1 MQTEPQSPEPSST
14 SAEFVRWFDTLT
26 NQDVAIVGGK
36 NASLGEMIR
45 TFSKEGIRVPDGF
58 AITAAGYR
66 TFLQHNNLEARLR
79 EQLESKKQHRV
90 AEGEAERV
98 IHNMLLDSE
107 FPADMRQDIVTAYEE
122 LSRRYGS
129 AATDVAVRSSA
140 TAEDL
145 PDASFAGQH
154 ESYLGISGIGD
165 VLHACRRCIASLFTT
180 RAISYREQK
189 GFDHM
194 SIALSVGVQKMVRSD
209 VKDGASGV
217 MFSLDTETGFPDMI
231 VINASFGLGE
241 CVVQGTVTPDEFRV
255 FKPLLADPAK
265 RPIVEKIL
273 GSKEIKMVYGDR
285 FGTRVRTA
293 NMPFEQ
299 RGRFALN
306 DDQILQLARWG
317 KRLEEHY
324 GRPMDME
331 WAVDGETG
339 EMFMLQARP
348 ETVQCRVSTSSIRSC
363 RLVSGETPPRLITK
377 GLAIGNTIANGTVRL
392 LHGPG
397 ESNSFREGEI
407 LVAPSTNPDWVPV
420 MKKAAGIITDH
431 GGRSSHAAIVSR
443 ELGVPAVIGTGDS
456 TRLLSKGAKVT
467 IDCAQGETGSV
478 YAGLLDS
485 EDEEID
491 LRTLPIIHTPLLL
504 NVATPEAAFRW
515 WRLPCHGIGLARMEF
530 IIGNLIRIHPM
541 ALLRFDQITDPATRT
556 IIQNLTHAYGDKA
569 DYFVDHLARGIAH
582 IASSRYPQ
590 PVVVRTSDFK
600 TNEYAGLIGGKQ
612 FEPTEENPMLG
623 FRGASRYYHES
634 YRDAFGLECRALKKA
649 REEIGLDNIV
659 VMIPFCRTPEEADR
673 VLEVMA
679 AHGLRRGERG
689 LEIRVMAE
697 IPSNIILAA
706 EFADRFDGFS
716 IGSNDLT
723 QLILGVDRD
732 SEILAGLFD
741 ERNRAVQIA
750 IQNLLEVAHAKG
762 CKVGICGQGP
772 SDHPDFAEFLVDAGI
787 DYISLNPDSVIG
799 ITFRIGSM
807 EEKKRAGTLPASA
820 SPPAVASSIRLA
832 LSSP

>member
-1 MQTEPQSPEPSST
+1 MQTESQSPAS
-14 SAEFVRWFDTLT
+14 FVRWFDTLT
-26 NQDVAIVGGK
+26 NQDVAVAGGK

-45 TFSKEGIRVPDGF
+45 TLSKEGIRVPDGF
-58 AITAAGYR
+58 AITADGYR
-66 TFLQHNNLEARLR
+66 TFLRHNDLESRLR
-79 EQLESKKQHRV
+79 EQLELKKQHLV

-98 IHNMLLDSE
+98 IRHLLLDSD
-107 FPADMRQDIVTAYEE
+107 FPADMRQEIVTAYEE

-241 CVVQGTVTPDEFRV
+241 CIVQGTVTPDEFRV
-255 FKPLLADPAK
+255 FKPLLADPSK
-265 RPIVEKIL
+265 RPVVEKVL

-285 FGTRVRTA
+285 FGTRVRTT

-348 ETVQCRVSTSSIRSC
+348 ETVQCHASKGSFRSC
-363 RLVSGETPPRLITK
+363 HLVTGESPPRLITT
-377 GLAIGNTIANGTVRL
+377 GLAIGSTIANGTVRP

-397 ESNSFREGEI
+397 ESSSFKEGEI

-443 ELGVPAVIGTGDS
+443 ELGVPAVIGTGDA
-456 TRLLSKGAKVT
+456 TRLLSKGEKVT
-467 IDCAQGETGSV
+467 IDCAQGETGAV
-478 YAGLLDS
+478 YAGLL
-485 EDEEID
+485 EYEAEEID
-491 LRTLPIIHTPLLL
+491 LETLPSVRTPLLV

-515 WRLPCHGIGLARMEF
+515 WRLPCQGIGLARMEF
-530 IIGNLIRIHPM
+530 IIGNLIRVHPM
-541 ALLRFDQITDPATRT
+541 ALLRFDQISDAATR
-556 IIQNLTHAYGDKA
+556 IIIDNLTRSYEDKA
-569 DYFVDHLARGIAH
+569 DYFVDQLARGIAH
-582 IASSRYPQ
+582 IASSRYPK

-612 FEPTEENPMLG
+612 FEPAEENPMLG
-623 FRGASRYYHES
+623 FRGASRYYHPS
-634 YRDAFGLECRALKKA
+634 YREAFGLECRAIKKA

-679 AHGLRRGERG
+679 EHGLRRGERG

-697 IPSNIILAA
+697 IPSNILLAE
-706 EFADRFDGFS
+706 EFAERFDGFS

-741 ERNRAVQIA
+741 ERNKAVQIA
-750 IQNLLEVAHAKG
+750 IQRLIETAHAKG

-772 SDHPDFAEFLVDAGI
+772 SDHPDFAEFLVETGI

-799 ITFRIGSM
+799 ITRHLAAI
-807 EEKKRAGTLPASA
+807 EEKKQRAGV
-820 SPPAVASSIRLA
+820 PPATAAPPQAVGPSPRLA